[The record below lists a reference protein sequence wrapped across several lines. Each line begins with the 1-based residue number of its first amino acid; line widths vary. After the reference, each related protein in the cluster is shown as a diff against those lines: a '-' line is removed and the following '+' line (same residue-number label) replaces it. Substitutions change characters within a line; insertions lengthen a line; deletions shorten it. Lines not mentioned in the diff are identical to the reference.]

1 MGTVLLRGKL
11 RDGLYLLHYPRTTAN
26 SQSKIIKPVS
36 HLVNSCNSVVS
47 LAYVKHDCTS
57 ICFFV
62 SASSLSSNVWHQ
74 RLDHPF
80 AKVLRQ
86 VLNLCN
92 SSRNKNLEFCSACQ
106 YGKSHVLPFFVSK
119 PKLLHFQNH
128 TLIFGG
134 HHQFLEALV
143 INITFILSMILP
155 VSHGFTLL
163 NTNCMLLLLLN
174 NSNFLWK
181 SH

>member
-1 MGTVLLRGKL
+1 M
-11 RDGLYLLHYPRTTAN
+11 
-26 SQSKIIKPVS
+26 
-36 HLVNSCNSVVS
+36 S

-57 ICFFV
+57 ICFFL
-62 SASSLSSNVWHQ
+62 SASFLSSNIWHQ
-74 RLDHPF
+74 RLGHPF
-80 AKVLRQ
+80 PKVLRQ

-92 SSRNKNLEFCSACQ
+92 SSLNKNLEFCNACQ
-106 YGKSHVLPFFVSK
+106 YGKSHVLPFSVSK
-119 PKLLHFQNH
+119 TKTTSLLESY

-143 INITFILSMILP
+143 IDITFILSMILP

-163 NTNCMLLLLLN
+163 NTNLKLLLLLN